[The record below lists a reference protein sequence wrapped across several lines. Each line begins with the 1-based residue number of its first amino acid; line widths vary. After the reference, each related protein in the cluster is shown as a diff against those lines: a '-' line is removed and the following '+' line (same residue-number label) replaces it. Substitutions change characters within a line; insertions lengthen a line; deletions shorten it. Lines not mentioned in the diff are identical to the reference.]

1 MDRVTMTS
9 PETLP
14 QFHLTAIDP
23 RDPSVHDNG
32 LLVVVVGR
40 EAGCELTLGGRSVSE
55 LHACL
60 VRRRDGVWLYDLGSR
75 NGTSVNGHKAHAQRL
90 NDGDTVQFG
99 SHRFRIRVSGQ
110 MGHAVTTLAASLHD
124 AVAGRTEVLTRPVTV
139 VGRREQSDLRLS
151 GDDIS
156 RVHCLLVRC
165 GLGLI
170 VHDLDSRNGTFV
182 TGRRQ
187 KEQLLT
193 GNEILMIGPYEFR
206 VHIGA
211 EDEAGAAS
219 GPQARPEADD
229 VWAAAAAETRFGSH
243 PSDEGAP
250 ASPAGGASP
259 ATPDGSAGDA
269 DDFDS
274 LIADALG
281 ESSPGPSAAEALDD
295 LFADERD
302 EADEGPEAED
312 RA

>member
-1 MDRVTMTS
+1 MKP

-14 QFHLTAIDP
+14 QFHLMAMDP

-40 EAGCELTLGGRSVSE
+40 EAGCELTLSGHSVSE

-75 NGTSVNGHKAHAQRL
+75 NGTSVNGRKAHAQRL

-99 SHRFRIRVSGQ
+99 SHRFRIRISGQ
-110 MGHAVTTLAASLHD
+110 MGHPVTTLAASLHD
-124 AVAGRTEVLTRPVTV
+124 SVTGRTEVLTRPVTV

-151 GDDIS
+151 SDDVS

-193 GNEILMIGPYEFR
+193 GNEILMIGPYEFQVR
-206 VHIGA
+206 IGTESEIDA
-211 EDEAGAAS
+211 AAGA
-219 GPQARPEADD
+219 QTRPEADD
-229 VWAAAAAETRFGSH
+229 VWAAVAEETRLGSH
-243 PSDEGAP
+243 PRDETPP
-250 ASPAGGASP
+250 ASPADGAP
-259 ATPDGSAGDA
+259 GAAATGSAGGE

-295 LFADERD
+295 LCADERD
-302 EADEGPEAED
+302 EADQGPEAED